1 MGLFDKL
8 KGVVKGAQDAM
19 QSQQQ
24 PAQQPQQQA
33 QQPQAFD
40 RINAD
45 GSTTSEEEEE
55 AENADSNDGDG
66 DGEADDWG
74 GWDPNNHEEY
84 WYRLKMIEKAGND
97 SGDDACD
104 AKAREYGLRDWAH
117 MTRVKDTFHKYFG
130 HSHEFIQ
137 AAMNA
142 GGRQGREMM
151 AAGANAHPEILL
163 PVEGVDIQ
171 IYASTQARAMSVG
184 NDMGKWATILAENG
198 MDQAK
203 WDRVNTEW
211 QRRMSGQ
218 AGDMNAT
225 MALMTEYGKYFGM
238 AQQGQFGASA
248 AANAGVAGNLNQGQG
263 AVGAEPCTLERYA
276 EIGGAQSAWAQQ
288 GRDVNAMLQQQ
299 FGMTALDWSNISQYW
314 SAKFGGD
321 YRIAVQYGEL
331 LTHYE
336 EQYKA
341 QGGNFDSD
349 LSV

>member
-8 KGVVKGAQDAM
+8 KGIVKGAQDAV
-19 QSQQQ
+19 
-24 PAQQPQQQA
+24 QQPQQP
-33 QQPQAFD
+33 QQPQHQPQQQSQQAAAEEHSD
-40 RINAD
+40 D
-45 GSTTSEEEEE
+45 DEEEP
-55 AENADSNDGDG
+55 ADDQDDGD
-66 DGEADDWG
+66 ADDWG

-97 SGDDACD
+97 NGDDACD

-130 HSHEFIQ
+130 HTHEFMQ

-142 GGRQGREMM
+142 GSRQGREMM
-151 AAGANAHPEILL
+151 GAGAAANPEILL
-163 PVEGVDIQ
+163 PVEGIDIRT
-171 IYASTQARAMSVG
+171 YATTQARAMGVG
-184 NDMGKWATILAENG
+184 NDMGKWAAILAENG

-225 MALMTEYGKYFGM
+225 MALMTEYGKYFGQ
-238 AQQGQFGASA
+238 AGQGQYGAAA

-288 GRDVNAMLQQQ
+288 GRDVNQMLQQQ
-299 FGMTALDWSNISQYW
+299 FGMNALDWSNLSQFW
-314 SAKFGGD
+314 SAKIAGD
-321 YRIAVQYGEL
+321 YRIGLRYSEL
-331 LTHYE
+331 QTHYE

>member
-8 KGVVKGAQDAM
+8 KGIVKGAQDAV
-19 QSQQQ
+19 
-24 PAQQPQQQA
+24 QQPQQP
-33 QQPQAFD
+33 QQPQHQPQQQSQQAAAEEHSD
-40 RINAD
+40 D
-45 GSTTSEEEEE
+45 DEEEP
-55 AENADSNDGDG
+55 ADDQDDGD
-66 DGEADDWG
+66 ADDWG

-97 SGDDACD
+97 NGDDACD

-130 HSHEFIQ
+130 HTHEFMQ

-142 GGRQGREMM
+142 GSRQGREMM
-151 AAGANAHPEILL
+151 GAGAAANPEILL
-163 PVEGVDIQ
+163 PVEGIDIR
-171 IYASTQARAMSVG
+171 IYATTQARAMGVG
-184 NDMGKWATILAENG
+184 NDMGKWAAILAENG

-225 MALMTEYGKYFGM
+225 MALMTEYGKYFGQ
-238 AQQGQFGASA
+238 AGQGQYGAAA
-248 AANAGVAGNLNQGQG
+248 AANAGQAGNLNQGQG

-288 GRDVNAMLQQQ
+288 GRDVNQMLQQQ
-299 FGMTALDWSNISQYW
+299 FGMNALDWSNLSQFW
-314 SAKFGGD
+314 SAKIAGD
-321 YRIAVQYGEL
+321 YRIGLRYSEL
-331 LTHYE
+331 QTHYE

>member
-8 KGVVKGAQDAM
+8 KGIVKGAQDAV
-19 QSQQQ
+19 QPQQ
-24 PAQQPQQQA
+24 PAQQQQQQPYQQQA
-33 QQPQAFD
+33 AAEPD
-40 RINAD
+40 H
-45 GSTTSEEEEE
+45 EEEEPE
-55 AENADSNDGDG
+55 DDDQDD

-97 SGDDACD
+97 NGDDACD

-117 MTRVKDTFHKYFG
+117 MTRVKDTFHKHFG
-130 HSHEFIQ
+130 HSHEFMQ

-142 GGRQGREMM
+142 GSRQGREMIG
-151 AAGANAHPEILL
+151 AGAAANPEILL
-163 PVEGVDIQ
+163 PVEGIDIQ
-171 IYASTQARAMSVG
+171 IYATTQARAMSVG
-184 NDMGKWATILAENG
+184 NDMGKWAAILAENG

-225 MALMTEYGKYFGM
+225 MALMTEYGKYFGQ
-238 AQQGQFGASA
+238 ANQGQFGATA
-248 AANAGVAGNLNQGQG
+248 AANAGVAGNLNHGQG
-263 AVGAEPCTLERYA
+263 AVGAEPCSLERYA

-288 GRDVNAMLQQQ
+288 GRDVNQMLQQQ
-299 FGMTALDWSNISQYW
+299 FGMSALDWSNISQYW

-321 YRIAVQYGEL
+321 YRIAVQYGDL
-331 LTHYE
+331 LTKYE

>member
-8 KGVVKGAQDAM
+8 KGIVKGAQDA
-19 QSQQQ
+19 
-24 PAQQPQQQA
+24 AQPQQQA
-33 QQPQAFD
+33 QAQAQAQPQHHDHAGHD
-40 RINAD
+40 HD
-45 GSTTSEEEEE
+45 HEHEEPEEDQDQD
-55 AENADSNDGDG
+55 DS
-66 DGEADDWG
+66 EADDWG
-74 GWDPNNHEEY
+74 GWDPNNHEEF
-84 WYRLKMIEKAGND
+84 WFRLKAIEKAGND
-97 SGDDACD
+97 GGDDACD
-104 AKAREYGLRDWAH
+104 AKCREYGIRDWGH
-117 MTRVKDTFHKYFG
+117 MSRVRDTFNRHFG
-130 HSHEFIQ
+130 HTHEFIQ

-142 GGRQGREMM
+142 GNRQAREQFG
-151 AAGANAHPEILL
+151 AAAAANPQILE
-163 PVEGVDIQ
+163 PVEGIDIKT
-171 IYASTQARAMSVG
+171 YSFTQARAMGVG
-184 NDMGKWATILAENG
+184 NDMGKWAAILAENG

-248 AANAGVAGNLNQGQG
+248 AANAGQAGSLNQGQG

-299 FGMTALDWSNISQYW
+299 FGMSALDWSNLSQYW
-314 SAKFGGD
+314 SAKIGGD
-321 YRIAVQYGEL
+321 YRIGLRYSEL
-331 LTHYE
+331 QTHYE
-336 EQYKA
+336 QQYKA
-341 QGGNFDSD
+341 QGGSFDDD

>member
-19 QSQQQ
+19 Q
-24 PAQQPQQQA
+24 PQQA
-33 QQPQAFD
+33 QQQQPPPPQQQHAAAQPD
-40 RINAD
+40 H
-45 GSTTSEEEEE
+45 EEEDPEE
-55 AENADSNDGDG
+55 QDEDQDQD

-97 SGDDACD
+97 NGDDACD
-104 AKAREYGLRDWAH
+104 AKAREYGLRDWSH

-130 HSHEFIQ
+130 HQHEFIQ

-142 GGRQGREMM
+142 GNRQGREMM
-151 AAGANAHPEILL
+151 GAGAAANPEILL
-163 PVEGVDIQ
+163 PVEGIDIQ
-171 IYASTQARAMSVG
+171 IYATTQARAMGVG
-184 NDMGKWATILAENG
+184 NDMGKWAAILAENG

-225 MALMTEYGKYFGM
+225 MALMTEYGKYFGQ
-238 AQQGQFGASA
+238 AGQGQYGATA
-248 AANAGVAGNLNQGQG
+248 AANAGVAGNQNRGQG

-288 GRDVNAMLQQQ
+288 GRDVNQMLQQQ
-299 FGMTALDWSNISQYW
+299 FGMNALDWSNISQYW
-314 SAKFGGD
+314 SAKFAGD
-321 YRIAVQYGEL
+321 YRIAVQYGDL
-331 LTHYE
+331 LTKYE

-349 LSV
+349 LNV

>member
-8 KGVVKGAQDAM
+8 KGIVKGAQDAV
-19 QSQQQ
+19 QPQQAQ
-24 PAQQPQQQA
+24 PPQAQQPA

-45 GSTTSEEEEE
+45 GSTTSEEDEE
-55 AENADSNDGDG
+55 AELANQDDDGD
-66 DGEADDWG
+66 ADDWG
-74 GWDPNNHEEY
+74 GWNPSDHEEY

-97 SGDDACD
+97 NGDEACD

-117 MTRVKDTFHKYFG
+117 MTRVKDTFHKHFG
-130 HSHEFIQ
+130 HTHEFMQ

-142 GGRQGREMM
+142 GSRQGREMM

-163 PVEGVDIQ
+163 PVEGIDIQ
-171 IYASTQARAMSVG
+171 IYATTQARAMSVG
-184 NDMGKWATILAENG
+184 NDMGKWAAILAENG

-203 WDRVNTEW
+203 WDRVNGEW

-238 AQQGQFGASA
+238 AGQGQYGATA
-248 AANAGVAGNLNQGQG
+248 AANAGVAGNQNHGQG

-288 GRDVNAMLQQQ
+288 GRDVNQMLQQQ
-299 FGMTALDWSNISQYW
+299 FGMNALDWSNLSQYW
-314 SAKFGGD
+314 SAKFAGD
-321 YRIAVQYGEL
+321 YRIAVQYAEL
-331 LTHYE
+331 QTKYE

>member
-8 KGVVKGAQDAM
+8 KGIVKGAQDAV
-19 QSQQQ
+19 
-24 PAQQPQQQA
+24 QQPQQP
-33 QQPQAFD
+33 QQPQHQPQQQSQQAAAEEHSD
-40 RINAD
+40 D
-45 GSTTSEEEEE
+45 DEEEQ
-55 AENADSNDGDG
+55 ADDQDDGD
-66 DGEADDWG
+66 ADDWG

-97 SGDDACD
+97 NGDDACD

-130 HSHEFIQ
+130 HQHEFIQ

-142 GGRQGREMM
+142 GSRQQRENM
-151 AAGANAHPEILL
+151 AGAVAQNSAILE
-163 PVEGVDIQ
+163 PVEGIDIR
-171 IYASTQARAMSVG
+171 IYATTQARAMGVG
-184 NDMGKWATILAENG
+184 NDMGKWAAILAENG

-225 MALMTEYGKYFGM
+225 MALMTEYGKYFGQ
-238 AQQGQFGASA
+238 AGQGQYGAAA
-248 AANAGVAGNLNQGQG
+248 AANAGQAGNLNQGQG

-288 GRDVNAMLQQQ
+288 GRDVNQMLQQQ
-299 FGMTALDWSNISQYW
+299 FGMNALDWSNLSQFW
-314 SAKFGGD
+314 SAKIAGD
-321 YRIAVQYGEL
+321 YRIGLRYSEL
-331 LTHYE
+331 QTHYE

>member
-19 QSQQQ
+19 QQQQQ
-24 PAQQPQQQA
+24 PAQQQQQA
-33 QQPQAFD
+33 QPQHQ
-40 RINAD
+40 
-45 GSTTSEEEEE
+45 EEDSSDDEPEEQE
-55 AENADSNDGDG
+55 DQD

-97 SGDDACD
+97 NGDDACD

-117 MTRVKDTFHKYFG
+117 MTRVKDTFHKYFA
-130 HSHEFIQ
+130 HSHEFMQ

-163 PVEGVDIQ
+163 PVEGIDIQ
-171 IYASTQARAMSVG
+171 IYATTQARAMSVG
-184 NDMGKWATILAENG
+184 NDMGKWASILAENG

-225 MALMTEYGKYFGM
+225 MALMTEYGKYFGQ

-248 AANAGVAGNLNQGQG
+248 AANAGVAGNLNHGQG

-341 QGGNFDSD
+341 QGGNFDDD

>member
-8 KGVVKGAQDAM
+8 KGIVKGAQDAV
-19 QSQQQ
+19 QQQQQ
-24 PAQQPQQQA
+24 PQQPQQQQPK
-33 QQPQAFD
+33 QQAAAEHHHED
-40 RINAD
+40 HSD
-45 GSTTSEEEEE
+45 EEEEQ
-55 AENADSNDGDG
+55 DDDQDDGD
-66 DGEADDWG
+66 ADDWG

-97 SGDDACD
+97 NGDDACD

-117 MTRVKDTFHKYFG
+117 MTRVKDTFHRHFG
-130 HSHEFIQ
+130 HTHEFTQ

-142 GGRQGREMM
+142 GSRQGREMM
-151 AAGANAHPEILL
+151 GAGAAANPEILL
-163 PVEGVDIQ
+163 PVEGIDIR
-171 IYASTQARAMSVG
+171 IYATTQARAMGVG
-184 NDMGKWATILAENG
+184 NDMGKWAAILAENG

-225 MALMTEYGKYFGM
+225 MALMTEYGKYFGQ
-238 AQQGQFGASA
+238 AGQGQYGAAA
-248 AANAGVAGNLNQGQG
+248 AANAGQAGNLNQGQG

-288 GRDVNAMLQQQ
+288 GRDVNQMLQQQ
-299 FGMTALDWSNISQYW
+299 FGMNALDWSNLSQFW
-314 SAKFGGD
+314 SAKIAGD
-321 YRIAVQYGEL
+321 YRIGLRYSEL
-331 LTHYE
+331 QTHYE

>member
-19 QSQQQ
+19 QQQQ
-24 PAQQPQQQA
+24 PAQQPQQQQQQA
-33 QQPQAFD
+33 YQQQAAEQQPED
-40 RINAD
+40 
-45 GSTTSEEEEE
+45 EEPDQDE
-55 AENADSNDGDG
+55 AQDDGD
-66 DGEADDWG
+66 ADDWG

-97 SGDDACD
+97 NGDDACD

-130 HSHEFIQ
+130 HTHEFMQ

-142 GGRQGREMM
+142 GSRQGREMM
-151 AAGANAHPEILL
+151 GAGAAANPEILL
-163 PVEGVDIQ
+163 PVEGIDIKTF
-171 IYASTQARAMSVG
+171 ATTQARAMGVG
-184 NDMGKWATILAENG
+184 NDMGKWAAILAENG

-211 QRRMSGQ
+211 TRRMSGQ

-225 MALMTEYGKYFGM
+225 MALMTEYGKYFGQ
-238 AQQGQFGASA
+238 AGQGQYGATA
-248 AANAGVAGNLNQGQG
+248 AANAGVAGNQNHGQG
-263 AVGAEPCTLERYA
+263 AVGGEPCTLERYA

-288 GRDVNAMLQQQ
+288 GRDVNQMLQQQ
-299 FGMTALDWSNISQYW
+299 FGMNALDWSNLSQYW
-314 SAKFGGD
+314 SAKFAGD
-321 YRIAVQYGEL
+321 YRIAVQYAEL
-331 LTHYE
+331 QTKYE